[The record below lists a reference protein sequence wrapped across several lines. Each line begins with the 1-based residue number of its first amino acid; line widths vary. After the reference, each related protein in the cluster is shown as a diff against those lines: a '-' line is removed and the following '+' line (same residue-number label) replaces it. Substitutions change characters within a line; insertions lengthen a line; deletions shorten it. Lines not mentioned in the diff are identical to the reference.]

1 MGFGKVTLL
10 KVSPVELAQRFE
22 LVTDATA
29 PLEGDWSAVRSKGG
43 ALFFIGAL
51 SDAAIVVPFAM
62 FDSADELA
70 LHLREM
76 LGDELD
82 RHVDERGLFVLDAI
96 VTPAAGTYE
105 EAVGLSG
112 SWVPRVAADDPRLNK
127 AAGWAF
133 TEAANAFGKGNPRV
147 APVDDPLAAAKER
160 LESDLDAR
168 NDRGRLRAHLSASIE
183 GKLEDTVIG
192 ELLER
197 APLADDDPRKG
208 SAEGESLAKGMG
220 STPRSVGALEDV
232 VREVVNT
239 EIAPADVAAADL
251 EPADEPAKKEP

>member
-22 LVTDATA
+22 PVTDATA

-70 LHLREM
+70 LHLREL
-76 LGDELD
+76 LGEELD

-96 VTPAAGTYE
+96 AVPAAGSYE

-112 SWVPRVAADDPRLNK
+112 SWVPRVSADDPRLNK
-127 AAGWAF
+127 AAKAI
-133 TEAANAFGKGNPRV
+133 
-147 APVDDPLAAAKER
+147 
-160 LESDLDAR
+160 
-168 NDRGRLRAHLSASIE
+168 RASHPWTIRSQPPQSVSRQI
-183 GKLEDTVIG
+183 
-192 ELLER
+192 
-197 APLADDDPRKG
+197 
-208 SAEGESLAKGMG
+208 
-220 STPRSVGALEDV
+220 STPAMIVVACERTSARRSRASS
-232 VREVVNT
+232 RT
-239 EIAPADVAAADL
+239 P
-251 EPADEPAKKEP
+251 